1 MSAPRRWTGIGCGLG
16 ALTVL
21 LLVALGPAVQGPWL
35 SFSNVVLASVAL
47 VVVGLPLRLVGPPT
61 AQAVGGV
68 LTGAGVA
75 WLASVAGLLALFA
88 ASGGLQGP

>member
-1 MSAPRRWTGIGCGLG
+1 MNAPRPWTGIGCGLG

-35 SFSNVVLASVAL
+35 SFSNVLLASGAL
-47 VVVGLPLRLVGPPT
+47 VVVGLLLRLVGRPT
-61 AQAVGGV
+61 ARAAGGV
-68 LTGAGVA
+68 LIGVGVA